1 MFKHKKPLLAYPRQR
16 LSYKK
21 IHNFVI
27 NVLAN
32 IYVLFIIYATPVVMI
47 ILFAF
52 QNYPAIRSK
61 TLSFDQFTL
70 VNFFSNQDYQL
81 LTRRGKLKPR
91 PDSIEKSFQLYCLAF

>member
-1 MFKHKKPLLAYPRQR
+1 MCQFVFKHKKPLLAYPRQR

-47 ILFAF
+47 ILFDF
-52 QNYPAIRSK
+52 QNYLAIYSK
-61 TLSFDQFTL
+61 TYSFDHFTF
-70 VNFFSNQDYQL
+70 VNFFGAQDYQF
-81 LTRRGKLKPR
+81 LTSRG
-91 PDSIEKSFQLYCLAF
+91 S